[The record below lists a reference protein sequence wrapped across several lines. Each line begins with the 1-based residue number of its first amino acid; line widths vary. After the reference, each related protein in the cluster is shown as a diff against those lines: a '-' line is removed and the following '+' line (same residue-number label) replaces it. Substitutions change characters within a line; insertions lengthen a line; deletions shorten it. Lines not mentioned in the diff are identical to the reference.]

1 MEQLFK
7 HEGVC
12 VWTDEEYAFM
22 KNARKAWP
30 KGCALSDQTTLSGR
44 PIYYAI
50 KPSPGASMRMG
61 LYTDEQCT
69 QEYTGV
75 NANVEQVLGN
85 FLTNVEASH
94 DSQDNGQYDYSGW
107 SLSQAL
113 ANWDSALDVFK
124 TCQPCIA
131 YDINNVGYV
140 RKHYLATHGRSAC
153 SIFFAHVLFI
163 FASFPS
169 KQNGGEQGSSYGT
182 YECDD
187 DGNNYDD
194 WGGGGG
200 GGCVED
206 DFDCY
211 DDAGYTNVNQCMKFR
226 AKTYMDPA
234 TLRDVLLAQRQGTL
248 VETSP
253 FAGIQQH
260 KMGFFRMARNFLG
273 TFLYGVIAV
282 FIFVNGVMYFRKAQK
297 HVQWPALDL
306 KKPLVFA

>member
-12 VWTDEEYAFM
+12 VWNQEQYAFM

-30 KGCALSDQTTLSGR
+30 KGCAVSDQTTLSGR
-44 PIYYAI
+44 PIYYAMA
-50 KPSPGASMRMG
+50 PGQGASMKMG
-61 LYTDEQCT
+61 MYTDEQCT
-69 QEYTGV
+69 QEYSGV

-94 DSQDNGQYDYSGW
+94 DSGDNGDYDFSGW
-107 SLSQAL
+107 SLPQAL
-113 ANWDSALDVFK
+113 KYWQSSMEVFT

-131 YDINNVGYV
+131 YDLNNVG
-140 RKHYLATHGRSAC
+140 
-153 SIFFAHVLFI
+153 F
-163 FASFPS
+163 
-169 KQNGGEQGSSYGT
+169 NGGEQGSSYGT
-182 YECDD
+182 YQCEDD
-187 DGNNYDD
+187 NNGYDD

-234 TLRDVLLAQRQGTL
+234 TLRDVLLAQRQGSL
-248 VETSP
+248 VESVP
-253 FAGIQQH
+253 VAGIQGSRI
-260 KMGFFRMARNFLG
+260 GFFRMTRLVIV
-273 TFLYGVIAV
+273 TMLYAAFAIFV
-282 FIFVNGVMYFRKAQK
+282 FVNGLLYLRKARK
-297 HVQWPALDL
+297 HVQWPTIDM
-306 KKPLVFA
+306 KKPLVFT